1 MSPKSQKKCVFWAN
15 KFCQVNAKGKNMMY
29 YDEIE
34 ITILLFDQH
43 HSLAQTGALNQ
54 NMMFDP

>member
-1 MSPKSQKKCVFWAN
+1 
-15 KFCQVNAKGKNMMY
+15 MMY